1 MLIGSSWVVFYH
13 IADRTPAFGALQL
26 RRASTRRGQVKW
38 YNAAK
43 GLGFIVLAGDGK
55 DVFVHASA
63 LERAG
68 ITVCTRASA
77 SLSA

>member
-1 MLIGSSWVVFYH
+1 
-13 IADRTPAFGALQL
+13 
-26 RRASTRRGQVKW
+26 VKW